1 MTPGGDVVR
10 SRAETF
16 SLGALSIAAEVA
28 ADRLD
33 RRAVGRQTVTLAA
46 DELVTI
52 AARMRQLA
60 AVARVHHAH
69 LLRSGADA

>member
-1 MTPGGDVVR
+1 MTT
-10 SRAETF
+10 RAETF

-33 RRAVGRQTVTLAA
+33 RRAVGKLSVTLAA
-46 DELVTI
+46 DEVVTL

-69 LLRSGADA
+69 LLQGAKP

>member
-1 MTPGGDVVR
+1 MAET
-10 SRAETF
+10 RAETF

-33 RRAVGRQTVTLAA
+33 RRAAGKLSVTLSA
-46 DELVTI
+46 DEVTTI

-69 LLRSGADA
+69 LLQSGADG

>member
-1 MTPGGDVVR
+1 MAET
-10 SRAETF
+10 RAETF

-33 RRAVGRQTVTLAA
+33 RRAVGKLSVTLSG
-46 DELVTI
+46 EEVQTI

-69 LLRSGADA
+69 LLEREA